1 MRHFDTLIGIIIV
14 RSAKSQGLY
23 GITKFYQKVLTQLSF
38 TDLFFLYAFLP
49 VTLILYFL
57 SKDIRW
63 RNAVLLVFSLVF
75 YAWGEPVWIVL
86 LIFSATMDY
95 LLSQVIGRNQ
105 GKPAGKI
112 ALTVSIVMNLSMLG
126 VFKYTGFIVENI
138 NALFGTSMAVPKL
151 ALPIGISFYVFRTI
165 SYTIDC
171 YWGKV
176 EPEKKYFR
184 YLLFL
189 SMFPQVMMGP
199 IVRYETIGGELSE
212 RRTTASDAAEGIMRV
227 IVGIAKKVIIANNL
241 STILT
246 DMLRNELSSFSVFGT
261 WYFVIIFALQ
271 IYFDFSG
278 YSDIAIG
285 LGRIF
290 GFHFLE
296 NFNHPFMSKTISE
309 YWQRWHISL
318 GTFFRD
324 YLLYVP
330 IFGRTRKYFGLFL
343 VWFCTGL
350 WHGASWHYIIW
361 DLYFGVFILIENLIG
376 KKRLKKITAWIKH
389 IYTML
394 VVIVGFGIFYFE
406 DFSMLGDFFRNLVGA
421 NGNALF
427 DQIAGRSFTEN
438 IFLIAAAVLFSFP
451 IVDCIKKKLTTYKS
465 MLIGRAVAIVC
476 CAALLV
482 VSSIMLVNAT
492 DNPFLYLQW

>member
-1 MRHFDTLIGIIIV
+1 MIF
-14 RSAKSQGLY
+14 S
-23 GITKFYQKVLTQLSF
+23 
-38 TDLFFLYAFLP
+38 DLFFMYAFLP
-49 VTLILYFL
+49 LALIFYFI
-57 SKDIRW
+57 SKDVRW
-63 RNAVLLVFSLVF
+63 RNAVLLVFSLIF

-95 LLSQVIGRNQ
+95 FLGRVIGSRR
-105 GKPAGKI
+105 GKTAGKI
-112 ALTVSIVMNLSMLG
+112 ALIISVVMNLSMLG

-138 NALFGTSMAVPKL
+138 NALTGAQLPVPEI

-171 YWGKV
+171 YWEKV

-189 SMFPQVMMGP
+189 SMFPQVLMGP
-199 IVRYETIGGELSE
+199 IVRYETIGGELAE
-212 RRTTASDAAEGIMRV
+212 RKTTAEDLSTGAMR
-227 IVGIAKKVIIANNL
+227 IIWGIAKKVIIANNL
-241 STILT
+241 STILG
-246 DMLRNELSSFSVFGT
+246 DLLRNDISTFSIFGT
-261 WYFVIIFALQ
+261 WYFVIIYALQ

-290 GFHFLE
+290 GFHFGE

-350 WHGASWHYIIW
+350 WHGASWNYILW
-361 DLYFGVFILIENLIG
+361 GLYFGVFILIENLIG
-376 KKRLKKITAWIKH
+376 KKRMKKIPSWIKH
-389 IYTML
+389 IYTKL

-406 DFSMLGDFFRNLVGA
+406 DSSMLGNFFKNLVGA
-421 NGNALF
+421 NGNALY
-427 DQIAGRSFTEN
+427 DQIAGRSLVEN
-438 IFLIAAAVLFSFP
+438 IFLIGVAVLFSFP
-451 IVDCIKKKLTTYKS
+451 LIEWVSKKIDTNRRV
-465 MLIGRAVAIVC
+465 MAIGRAAAILC
-476 CAALLV
+476 CAGLLI
-482 VSSIMLVNAT
+482 VSSIMLVNTT
-492 DNPFLYLQW
+492 DSPFLYLQW

>member
-1 MRHFDTLIGIIIV
+1 M
-14 RSAKSQGLY
+14 
-23 GITKFYQKVLTQLSF
+23 SF
-38 TDLFFLYAFLP
+38 SDLFFMYAFLP
-49 VTLILYFL
+49 LSLLFYFI

-63 RNAVLLVFSLVF
+63 RNAVLLVFSLIF

-95 LLSQVIGRNQ
+95 FLSQVIGRNRD
-105 GKPAGKI
+105 KPAGKL
-112 ALTVSIVMNLSMLG
+112 ALAVSIVVNLAMLG
-126 VFKYTGFIVENI
+126 VFKYMGFMVENI
-138 NALFGTSMAVPKL
+138 NAVLGTSMTVPKI

-212 RRTTASDAAEGIMRV
+212 RRTTSEDISTGAMRIV
-227 IVGIAKKVIIANNL
+227 IGIAKKVIIANNL

-246 DMLRNELSSFSVFGT
+246 ELLRNELSSFSILGT
-261 WYFVIIFALQ
+261 WYFVIVFALQ

-296 NFNHPFMSKTISE
+296 NFEHPFMSKTISE

-330 IFGRTRKYFGLFL
+330 IFGRTRKYFGLL
-343 VWFCTGL
+343 LEWFCTGL
-350 WHGASWHYIIW
+350 WHGASWNYIICG
-361 DLYFGVFILIENLIG
+361 L
-376 KKRLKKITAWIKH
+376 
-389 IYTML
+389 
-394 VVIVGFGIFYFE
+394 
-406 DFSMLGDFFRNLVGA
+406 
-421 NGNALF
+421 
-427 DQIAGRSFTEN
+427 
-438 IFLIAAAVLFSFP
+438 
-451 IVDCIKKKLTTYKS
+451 
-465 MLIGRAVAIVC
+465 
-476 CAALLV
+476 
-482 VSSIMLVNAT
+482 
-492 DNPFLYLQW
+492 

>member
-1 MRHFDTLIGIIIV
+1 LIF
-14 RSAKSQGLY
+14 S
-23 GITKFYQKVLTQLSF
+23 
-38 TDLFFLYAFLP
+38 DLFFIYAFLP
-49 VTLILYFL
+49 ITLVFYFI

-63 RNAVLLVFSLVF
+63 RNAVLLVFSLIF

-95 LLSQVIGRNQ
+95 FLGRVIGNNI
-105 GKPAGKI
+105 GKPAAKI

-138 NALFGTSMAVPKL
+138 NAITGAQIEAPEI

-171 YWGKV
+171 YWEKI

-189 SMFPQVMMGP
+189 SMFPQVLMGP
-199 IVRYETIGGELSE
+199 IVRYETIGEQLAE
-212 RRTTASDAAEGIMRV
+212 RKTTAEDLSNGAMR
-227 IVGIAKKVIIANNL
+227 IILGIAKKVIIANNL
-241 STILT
+241 STIIG
-246 DMLRNELSSFSVFGT
+246 DMLRNDVSTFSIFGT
-261 WYFVIIFALQ
+261 WYFVLIYALQ

-290 GFHFLE
+290 GFRFLE
-296 NFNHPFMSKTISE
+296 NFEHPFMSKTISE

-350 WHGASWHYIIW
+350 WHGASWNYIIW
-361 DLYFGVFILIENLIG
+361 GLYFGLFVLIENLIG
-376 KKRLKKITAWIKH
+376 KKRMKKIPSWIKH
-389 IYTML
+389 IYTKI
-394 VVIVGFGIFYFE
+394 VVLVGFGIFYFE
-406 DFSMLGDFFRNLVGA
+406 DSSMLGNFFKNLVGA
-421 NGNALF
+421 NGNALY
-427 DQIAGRSFTEN
+427 DQIAGRSFMEN
-438 IFLIAAAVLFSFP
+438 IFLIVAAVLFSFP
-451 IVDCIKKKLTTYKS
+451 LVEWVGKKLPKNRKT
-465 MLIGRAVAIVC
+465 AVITRTASIVC
-476 CAALLV
+476 CIALLI
-482 VSSIMLVNAT
+482 VSSIMLVNTT
-492 DNPFLYLQW
+492 DSPFLYLQW

>member
-1 MRHFDTLIGIIIV
+1 MIF
-14 RSAKSQGLY
+14 S
-23 GITKFYQKVLTQLSF
+23 
-38 TDLFFLYAFLP
+38 DLFFIYAFLP
-49 VTLILYFL
+49 ITLVFYFI

-63 RNAVLLVFSLVF
+63 RNAVLLVFSLIF

-95 LLSQVIGRNQ
+95 FLGRVIGNNI
-105 GKPAGKI
+105 GKPAAKI

-138 NALFGTSMAVPKL
+138 NAITGAQIEAPEI

-171 YWGKV
+171 YWEKI

-189 SMFPQVMMGP
+189 SMFPQVLMGP
-199 IVRYETIGGELSE
+199 IVRYETIGEQLAE
-212 RRTTASDAAEGIMRV
+212 RKTTAEDLSNGAMR
-227 IVGIAKKVIIANNL
+227 IILGIAKKVIIANNL
-241 STILT
+241 STIIG
-246 DMLRNELSSFSVFGT
+246 DMLRNDVSTFSIFGT
-261 WYFVIIFALQ
+261 WYFVLIYALQ

-290 GFHFLE
+290 GFRFLE
-296 NFNHPFMSKTISE
+296 NFEHPFMSKTISE

-350 WHGASWHYIIW
+350 WHGASWNYIIW
-361 DLYFGVFILIENLIG
+361 GLYFGLFVLIENLIG
-376 KKRLKKITAWIKH
+376 KKRMKKIPSWIKH
-389 IYTML
+389 IYTKI
-394 VVIVGFGIFYFE
+394 VVLVGFGIFYFE
-406 DFSMLGDFFRNLVGA
+406 DSSMLGNFFKNLVGA
-421 NGNALF
+421 NGNALY
-427 DQIAGRSFTEN
+427 DQIAGRSFMEN
-438 IFLIAAAVLFSFP
+438 IFLIVAAVLFSFP
-451 IVDCIKKKLTTYKS
+451 LVEWVGKKLPKNRKT
-465 MLIGRAVAIVC
+465 AVITRTASIVC
-476 CAALLV
+476 CIALLI
-482 VSSIMLVNAT
+482 VSSIMLVNTT
-492 DNPFLYLQW
+492 DSPFLYLQW

>member
-1 MRHFDTLIGIIIV
+1 M
-14 RSAKSQGLY
+14 
-23 GITKFYQKVLTQLSF
+23 
-38 TDLFFLYAFLP
+38 YAFLP
-49 VTLILYFL
+49 LALIFYFI
-57 SKDIRW
+57 SKDVRW
-63 RNAVLLVFSLVF
+63 RNAVLLVFSLIF

-95 LLSQVIGRNQ
+95 FLGRVIGSRR
-105 GKPAGKI
+105 GKTAGKI
-112 ALTVSIVMNLSMLG
+112 ALIISVVMNLSMLG

-138 NALFGTSMAVPKL
+138 NALTGAQLPVPEI

-171 YWGKV
+171 YWEKV

-189 SMFPQVMMGP
+189 SMFPQVLMGP
-199 IVRYETIGGELSE
+199 IVRYETIGGELAE
-212 RRTTASDAAEGIMRV
+212 RKTTAEDLSTGAMR
-227 IVGIAKKVIIANNL
+227 IIWGIAKKVIIANNL
-241 STILT
+241 STILG
-246 DMLRNELSSFSVFGT
+246 DLLRNDISTFSIFGT
-261 WYFVIIFALQ
+261 WYFVIIYALQ

-290 GFHFLE
+290 GFHFGE

-350 WHGASWHYIIW
+350 WHGASWNYILW
-361 DLYFGVFILIENLIG
+361 GLYFGVFILIENLIG
-376 KKRLKKITAWIKH
+376 KKRMKKIPSWIKH
-389 IYTML
+389 IYTKL

-406 DFSMLGDFFRNLVGA
+406 DSSMLGNFFKNLVGA
-421 NGNALF
+421 NGNALY
-427 DQIAGRSFTEN
+427 DQIAGRSLVEN
-438 IFLIAAAVLFSFP
+438 IFLIGVAVLFSFP
-451 IVDCIKKKLTTYKS
+451 LIEWVSKKIDTNRRA
-465 MLIGRAVAIVC
+465 MAIGRAAAILC
-476 CAALLV
+476 CAGLLI
-482 VSSIMLVNAT
+482 VSSIMLVNTT
-492 DNPFLYLQW
+492 DSPFLYLQW

>member
-1 MRHFDTLIGIIIV
+1 
-14 RSAKSQGLY
+14 
-23 GITKFYQKVLTQLSF
+23 VLTKLIFS
-38 TDLFFLYAFLP
+38 DLFFIYAFLP
-49 VTLILYFL
+49 ITLVFYFI

-63 RNAVLLVFSLVF
+63 RNAVLLVFSLIF

-95 LLSQVIGRNQ
+95 FLGRVIGNNI
-105 GKPAGKI
+105 GKPAAKI

-138 NALFGTSMAVPKL
+138 NAITGAQIEAPEI

-171 YWGKV
+171 YWEKI

-189 SMFPQVMMGP
+189 SMFPQVLMGP
-199 IVRYETIGGELSE
+199 IVRYETIGEQLAE
-212 RRTTASDAAEGIMRV
+212 RKTTAEDLSNGAMR
-227 IVGIAKKVIIANNL
+227 IILGIAKKVIIANNL
-241 STILT
+241 STIIG
-246 DMLRNELSSFSVFGT
+246 DMLRNDVSTFSIFGT
-261 WYFVIIFALQ
+261 WYFVLIYALQ

-290 GFHFLE
+290 GFRFLE
-296 NFNHPFMSKTISE
+296 NFEHPFMSKTISE

-350 WHGASWHYIIW
+350 WHGASWNYIIW
-361 DLYFGVFILIENLIG
+361 GLYFGLFVLIENLIG
-376 KKRLKKITAWIKH
+376 KKRMKKIPSWIKH
-389 IYTML
+389 IYTKI
-394 VVIVGFGIFYFE
+394 VVLVGFGIFYFE
-406 DFSMLGDFFRNLVGA
+406 DSSMLGNFFKNLVGA
-421 NGNALF
+421 NGNALY
-427 DQIAGRSFTEN
+427 DQIAGRSFMEN
-438 IFLIAAAVLFSFP
+438 IFLIVAAVLFSFP
-451 IVDCIKKKLTTYKS
+451 LVEWVGKKLPKNRKT
-465 MLIGRAVAIVC
+465 AVITRTASIVC
-476 CAALLV
+476 CIALLI
-482 VSSIMLVNAT
+482 VSSIMLVNTT
-492 DNPFLYLQW
+492 DSPFLYLQW

>member
-1 MRHFDTLIGIIIV
+1 M
-14 RSAKSQGLY
+14 
-23 GITKFYQKVLTQLSF
+23 
-38 TDLFFLYAFLP
+38 YAFLP
-49 VTLILYFL
+49 LALIFYFI
-57 SKDIRW
+57 SKDVRW
-63 RNAVLLVFSLVF
+63 RNAVLLVFSLIF

-95 LLSQVIGRNQ
+95 FLGRVIGSRR
-105 GKPAGKI
+105 GKTAGKI
-112 ALTVSIVMNLSMLG
+112 ALIISVVMNLSMLG

-138 NALFGTSMAVPKL
+138 NALTGAQLPVPEI

-171 YWGKV
+171 YWEKV

-189 SMFPQVMMGP
+189 SMFPQVLMGP
-199 IVRYETIGGELSE
+199 IVRYETIGGELAE
-212 RRTTASDAAEGIMRV
+212 RKTTAEDLSTGAMR
-227 IVGIAKKVIIANNL
+227 IIWGIAKKVIIANNL
-241 STILT
+241 STILG
-246 DMLRNELSSFSVFGT
+246 DLLRNDISTFSIFGT
-261 WYFVIIFALQ
+261 WYFVIIYALQ

-290 GFHFLE
+290 GFHFGE

-350 WHGASWHYIIW
+350 WHGASWNYILW
-361 DLYFGVFILIENLIG
+361 GLYFGMFILIENLIG
-376 KKRLKKITAWIKH
+376 KKRMKKIPSWIKH
-389 IYTML
+389 IYTKL

-406 DFSMLGDFFRNLVGA
+406 DSSMLGNFFKNLVGA
-421 NGNALF
+421 NGNALY
-427 DQIAGRSFTEN
+427 DQIAGRSLVEN
-438 IFLIAAAVLFSFP
+438 IFLIGVAVLFSFP
-451 IVDCIKKKLTTYKS
+451 LIEWVSKKIDTNRRV
-465 MLIGRAVAIVC
+465 MAIGRAAAILC
-476 CAALLV
+476 CAGLLI
-482 VSSIMLVNAT
+482 VSSIMLVNTT
-492 DNPFLYLQW
+492 DSPFLYLQW

>member
-1 MRHFDTLIGIIIV
+1 VIF
-14 RSAKSQGLY
+14 S
-23 GITKFYQKVLTQLSF
+23 
-38 TDLFFLYAFLP
+38 DLFFMYAFLP
-49 VTLILYFL
+49 LALIFYFI
-57 SKDIRW
+57 SKDVRW
-63 RNAVLLVFSLVF
+63 RNAVLLVFSLIF

-95 LLSQVIGRNQ
+95 FLGRVIGSRR
-105 GKPAGKI
+105 GKTAGKI
-112 ALTVSIVMNLSMLG
+112 ALIISVVMNLSMLG

-138 NALFGTSMAVPKL
+138 NALTGAQLPVPEI

-171 YWGKV
+171 YWEKV

-189 SMFPQVMMGP
+189 SMFPQVLMGP
-199 IVRYETIGGELSE
+199 IVRYETIGGELAE
-212 RRTTASDAAEGIMRV
+212 RKTTAEDLSTGAMR
-227 IVGIAKKVIIANNL
+227 IIWGIAKKVIIANNL
-241 STILT
+241 STILG
-246 DMLRNELSSFSVFGT
+246 DLLRNDISTFSIFGT
-261 WYFVIIFALQ
+261 WYFVIIYALQ

-290 GFHFLE
+290 GFHFGE

-350 WHGASWHYIIW
+350 WHGASWNYILW
-361 DLYFGVFILIENLIG
+361 GLYFGVFILIENLIG
-376 KKRLKKITAWIKH
+376 KKRMKKIPSWIKH
-389 IYTML
+389 IYTKL

-406 DFSMLGDFFRNLVGA
+406 DSSMLGNFFKNLVGA
-421 NGNALF
+421 NGNALY
-427 DQIAGRSFTEN
+427 DQIAGRSLVEN
-438 IFLIAAAVLFSFP
+438 IFLIGVAVLFSFP
-451 IVDCIKKKLTTYKS
+451 LIEWVSKKIDTNRRV
-465 MLIGRAVAIVC
+465 MAIGRAAAILC
-476 CAALLV
+476 CAGLLI
-482 VSSIMLVNAT
+482 VSSIMLVNTT
-492 DNPFLYLQW
+492 DSPFLYLQW

>member
-1 MRHFDTLIGIIIV
+1 MIF
-14 RSAKSQGLY
+14 S
-23 GITKFYQKVLTQLSF
+23 
-38 TDLFFLYAFLP
+38 DLFFIYAFLP
-49 VTLILYFL
+49 ITLVFYFI

-63 RNAVLLVFSLVF
+63 RNAVLLVFSLIF

-95 LLSQVIGRNQ
+95 FLGRVIGNNI
-105 GKPAGKI
+105 GKPAAKI

-138 NALFGTSMAVPKL
+138 NAITGAQIEAPEI

-171 YWGKV
+171 YWEKI

-189 SMFPQVMMGP
+189 SMFPQVLMGP
-199 IVRYETIGGELSE
+199 IVRYETIGEQLAE
-212 RRTTASDAAEGIMRV
+212 RKTTAEDLSNGAMR
-227 IVGIAKKVIIANNL
+227 IILGIAKKVIIANNL
-241 STILT
+241 STIIG
-246 DMLRNELSSFSVFGT
+246 DMLRNDVSTFSIFGT
-261 WYFVIIFALQ
+261 WYFVLIYALQ

-290 GFHFLE
+290 GFRFLE
-296 NFNHPFMSKTISE
+296 NFEHPFMSKTISE

-350 WHGASWHYIIW
+350 WHGASWNYIIW
-361 DLYFGVFILIENLIG
+361 GLYFGLFVLIENLIG
-376 KKRLKKITAWIKH
+376 KKRMKKIPSWIKH
-389 IYTML
+389 IYTKI
-394 VVIVGFGIFYFE
+394 VVLVGFGIFYFE
-406 DFSMLGDFFRNLVGA
+406 DSSMLGNFFKNLVGA
-421 NGNALF
+421 NGNALY
-427 DQIAGRSFTEN
+427 DQIAGRSFMEN
-438 IFLIAAAVLFSFP
+438 IFLIVAAVLFSFP
-451 IVDCIKKKLTTYKS
+451 LVEWVSKKLPKNRKT
-465 MLIGRAVAIVC
+465 AVITRTASIVC
-476 CAALLV
+476 CIALLI
-482 VSSIMLVNAT
+482 VSSIMLVNTT
-492 DNPFLYLQW
+492 DSPFLYLQW